1 MKKIKANEADFTIRL
16 KRKGEGIF
24 SKQVSFHPLP
34 ALEVCRGSE
43 HCWSG
48 KRERMGVPPAALT
61 HQRKAA
67 FHFTSQ
73 IQPALFVF
81 VRKHLGHLQNPTV
94 VGRKGFKSE

>member
-1 MKKIKANEADFTIRL
+1 MKKIKANEADFTGRL

-34 ALEVCRGSE
+34 APEVRRGSE
-43 HCWSG
+43 HCCSRR
-48 KRERMGVPPAALT
+48 RERTGVPPAAQT

-67 FHFTSQ
+67 SHFTSQ

-81 VRKHLGHLQNPTV
+81 IRKHLGHLQNPTI